1 MKLDMSKWKAL
12 SIKNRLKKGFR
23 LTTFVASAFLVI
35 AGILMIL
42 VSMRYSSALTFYGFS
57 QGDIGKVMVTFSETR
72 SATRAL
78 IGYTASDTLSKM
90 SDTHDSKKESFQKY
104 WKELQSSIKTD
115 EEQAIY
121 DDINSKLDSYWSL
134 DDEIGQLGRNATD
147 PETQKEAEERAV
159 ADLAP
164 AYDEIYQQLVAL
176 MDTKVT
182 EGDNLFFLVALMD
195 TKVTEGD
202 NLSKRLSLVSYAAFG
217 IVIVIIVSSYF
228 ISMKIGDEVAV
239 GISKPLDE
247 LKQRLRTFAQ
257 GDLEAPFPAVD
268 SQDEI
273 ADMVGVAKNMAA
285 DLKTIISDSDKLLG
299 KMAEGDYTVSSDME
313 DKYTGDFIGLLM
325 AMRQMKTQMNDVMS
339 HINEISSLVTAGS
352 NNLAQAAQEIAEGAM
367 DQSAAIEELQAT
379 FADITGG
386 VEKTSEKLNDTYR
399 IAQEYAEEADHSH
412 TEMQGMVD
420 VIGRIND
427 TSKQIENIISEIE
440 DIASQTNLLSL
451 NAAIEAA
458 RAGEAGKG
466 FAVVAGQIRSLS
478 EQSAKAAVDTRQ
490 LIESAIAVSNEG
502 NEAAE
507 RVSTSIEKVINGM
520 KEVADSSQKLSEI
533 AEEQAKAMEQAEAG
547 INQISDVVQSNSAN
561 AEETSATSEELSAQA
576 ETMNELISKFILEK
590 K

>member
-1 MKLDMSKWKAL
+1 
-12 SIKNRLKKGFR
+12 
-23 LTTFVASAFLVI
+23 
-35 AGILMIL
+35 
-42 VSMRYSSALTFYGFS
+42 
-57 QGDIGKVMVTFSETR
+57 MVTFSETR

-104 WKELQSSIKTD
+104 WKELQSSIKTG
-115 EEQAIY
+115 EEQDIY

-164 AYDEIYQQLVAL
+164 AYDDIYQQLVAL

-182 EGDNLFFLVALMD
+182 D
-195 TKVTEGD
+195 GD
-202 NLSKRLSLVSYAAFG
+202 NLSKRLSLVSYAVFG

-257 GDLEAPFPAVD
+257 GDLEDPFPAVD

-352 NNLAQAAQEIAEGAM
+352 NNLAQAAQEIAEGTM

-466 FAVVAGQIRSLS
+466 FAVVAEQIRSLS

-502 NEAAE
+502 NEAVE
-507 RVSTSIEKVINGM
+507 RVSTSIAKVINGM

-576 ETMNELISKFILEK
+576 ETMNALISKFILEK

>member
-23 LTTFVASAFLVI
+23 LTTFVASASGVI
-35 AGILMIL
+35 AGILMII

-78 IGYTASDTLSKM
+78 IGYTSSDTLSKM

-104 WKELQSSIKTD
+104 WKELQSSIKTG

-134 DDEIGQLGRNATD
+134 DDEIGQLGENATD

-159 ADLAP
+159 AELAP
-164 AYDEIYQQLVAL
+164 AYDKIYQQLVAL
-176 MDTKVT
+176 MD
-182 EGDNLFFLVALMD
+182 A
-195 TKVTEGD
+195 KVTEGD
-202 NLSKRLSLVSYAAFG
+202 NLSKILSLVSYAAFG
-217 IVIVIIVSSYF
+217 IVIVIIVGSYF

-247 LKQRLRTFAQ
+247 LKQRLRTFAH

-533 AEEQAKAMEQAEAG
+533 ADEQAKAMEQAEAG

>member
-23 LTTFVASAFLVI
+23 LTTFVASASGVI

-104 WKELQSSIKTD
+104 WKELQSSIKTG
-115 EEQAIY
+115 EEQDIY

-176 MDTKVT
+176 MDI
-182 EGDNLFFLVALMD
+182 
-195 TKVTEGD
+195 KVTEGD

-273 ADMVGVAKNMAA
+273 ADMVGVAKNM
-285 DLKTIISDSDKLLG
+285 
-299 KMAEGDYTVSSDME
+299 
-313 DKYTGDFIGLLM
+313 
-325 AMRQMKTQMNDVMS
+325 
-339 HINEISSLVTAGS
+339 
-352 NNLAQAAQEIAEGAM
+352 AAQEIAEGAM

>member
-23 LTTFVASAFLVI
+23 LTTFVASASGVI

-90 SDTHDSKKESFQKY
+90 SDTHASKKESFQKY
-104 WKELQSSIKTD
+104 WGELQSSIKTG

-134 DDEIGQLGRNATD
+134 DDEIGQLGKNATD

-159 ADLAP
+159 AELAH

-176 MDTKVT
+176 M
-182 EGDNLFFLVALMD
+182 NI
-195 TKVTEGD
+195 KVTEGD
-202 NLSKRLSLVSYAAFG
+202 NLSKTLSLVSYAAFG
-217 IVIVIIVSSYF
+217 IVIVIIVGSYF

-239 GISKPLDE
+239 GISKPIDE

-257 GDLEAPFPAVD
+257 GDLETPFPAVD

-325 AMRQMKTQMNDVMS
+325 AMRQMKTKMNDVMS

-502 NEAAE
+502 NDAAE

-576 ETMNELISKFILEK
+576 ETMNALISKFILEK

>member
-23 LTTFVASAFLVI
+23 LTTFVASASGVI

-78 IGYTASDTLSKM
+78 IGYTSSDTLSKM

-159 ADLAP
+159 AELAP
-164 AYDEIYQQLVAL
+164 AYDDIYQQ
-176 MDTKVT
+176 
-182 EGDNLFFLVALMD
+182 LVALMD

-257 GDLEAPFPAVD
+257 GDLEAPFLAVD

>member
-1 MKLDMSKWKAL
+1 MKLDHSKWKAL
-12 SIKNRLKKGFR
+12 SIKDRLKKGFR
-23 LTTFVASAFLVI
+23 LTTFVASASGVI
-35 AGILMIL
+35 AGILMII
-42 VSMRYSSALTFYGFS
+42 VSMRYSSALNFYGFS

-78 IGYTASDTLSKM
+78 IGYTAPDTLSKM

-104 WKELQSSIKTD
+104 WKELQSSIKTG

-134 DDEIGQLGRNATD
+134 DDEIGQLGENATD
-147 PETQKEAEERAV
+147 PETQKKAEERAV
-159 ADLAP
+159 AELAP
-164 AYDEIYQQLVAL
+164 AYDEINQQLVAL

-182 EGDNLFFLVALMD
+182 EGDNL
-195 TKVTEGD
+195 
-202 NLSKRLSLVSYAAFG
+202 SKILSLVSYAAFG
-217 IVIVIIVSSYF
+217 IVIVIIVGSYF

-247 LKQRLRTFAQ
+247 LKQRLHTFAQ

-273 ADMVGVAKNMAA
+273 ADMVGVARNMAE

-352 NNLAQAAQEIAEGAM
+352 NNLAQASQEMAEGAM

>member
-1 MKLDMSKWKAL
+1 MKLDKSKWKTL
-12 SIKNRLKKGFR
+12 SIKSRLKKGFK
-23 LTTFVASAFLVI
+23 LTTFVASASGVI
-35 AGILMIL
+35 AGILMII
-42 VSMRYSSALTFYGFS
+42 VSMSYSSALTFYGFS

-72 SATRAL
+72 SATRGL
-78 IGYTASDTLSKM
+78 IGYTSSDTLSKM
-90 SDTHDSKKESFQKY
+90 SDTHDSKKESFQKS
-104 WKELQSSIKTD
+104 WGELQSSIKTG

-121 DDINSKLDSYWSL
+121 DDINSKLDAYWSL
-134 DDEIGQLGRNATD
+134 DDEIGQLGENATD

-159 ADLAP
+159 AKLGP

-176 MDTKVT
+176 MKTKVT
-182 EGDNLFFLVALMD
+182 D
-195 TKVTEGD
+195 GD
-202 NLSKRLSLVSYAAFG
+202 NLSRTLSLVSYAVFG
-217 IVIVIIVSSYF
+217 IVIVIIVGSYF

-239 GISKPLDE
+239 SISKPLDE
-247 LKQRLRTFAQ
+247 LKQRLCTFAQ

-273 ADMVGVAKNMAA
+273 ADMVGAAKNMAA

-325 AMRQMKTQMNDVMS
+325 SMRQMKTQMNDVMS

-352 NNLAQAAQEIAEGAM
+352 NNLAQASQEIAEGATN
-367 DQSAAIEELQAT
+367 QSAAIEELQAT
-379 FADITGG
+379 FADITDG
-386 VEKTSEKLNDTYR
+386 VEKASEKLNDTYR

-466 FAVVAGQIRSLS
+466 FAVVAEQIRSLS
-478 EQSAKAAVDTRQ
+478 DQSAKAAVDTRQ

-576 ETMNELISKFILEK
+576 ETMNALISKFILK
-590 K
+590 KK

>member
-23 LTTFVASAFLVI
+23 LTTFVASASGVI

-159 ADLAP
+159 AELAP
-164 AYDEIYQQLVAL
+164 AYDDIYQQLVAL
-176 MDTKVT
+176 MDKKVT
-182 EGDNLFFLVALMD
+182 D
-195 TKVTEGD
+195 GD
-202 NLSKRLSLVSYAAFG
+202 NLSKRLSLVSYAVFG

-228 ISMKIGDEVAV
+228 ISMKIGDGVAV

-273 ADMVGVAKNMAA
+273 ADMVGVAKN
-285 DLKTIISDSDKLLG
+285 
-299 KMAEGDYTVSSDME
+299 MAEGDYTVSSDME

-352 NNLAQAAQEIAEGAM
+352 NNLAQAAQEIAEGTM

>member
-1 MKLDMSKWKAL
+1 MKLDKSKWKTL
-12 SIKNRLKKGFR
+12 SIKSRLKKGFK
-23 LTTFVASAFLVI
+23 LTTFVASASGVI
-35 AGILMIL
+35 AGILMII
-42 VSMRYSSALTFYGFS
+42 VSMSYSSALTFYGFS

-72 SATRAL
+72 SATRGL
-78 IGYTASDTLSKM
+78 IGYTSSDTLSKM
-90 SDTHDSKKESFQKY
+90 SDTHDSKKESFQKS
-104 WKELQSSIKTD
+104 WGELQSSIKTG

-121 DDINSKLDSYWSL
+121 DDINSKLDAYWSL
-134 DDEIGQLGRNATD
+134 DDEIGQLGENATD

-159 ADLAP
+159 AKLGP

-176 MDTKVT
+176 MKTKVT
-182 EGDNLFFLVALMD
+182 D
-195 TKVTEGD
+195 GD
-202 NLSKRLSLVSYAAFG
+202 NLSRTLSLVSYAVFG
-217 IVIVIIVSSYF
+217 IVIVIIVGSYF

-239 GISKPLDE
+239 SISKPLDE
-247 LKQRLRTFAQ
+247 LKQRLCTFAQ

-273 ADMVGVAKNMAA
+273 ADMVGAAKNMAA

-325 AMRQMKTQMNDVMS
+325 SMRQMKTQMNDVMS

-352 NNLAQAAQEIAEGAM
+352 NNLAQASQEIAEGAM
-367 DQSAAIEELQAT
+367 NQSAAIEELQAT
-379 FADITGG
+379 FADITDG
-386 VEKTSEKLNDTYR
+386 VEKASEKLNDTYR

-466 FAVVAGQIRSLS
+466 FAVVAEQIRSLS

-547 INQISDVVQSNSAN
+547 INQISDVIQSNSAN

-576 ETMNELISKFILEK
+576 ETMNALISKFILEK

>member
-1 MKLDMSKWKAL
+1 MKLDKSKWKTL
-12 SIKNRLKKGFR
+12 SIKSRLKKGFK
-23 LTTFVASAFLVI
+23 LTTFVASASGVI
-35 AGILMIL
+35 AGILMII
-42 VSMRYSSALTFYGFS
+42 VSMRYSSALNFYGFS

-90 SDTHDSKKESFQKY
+90 SDTHASKKESFQKY
-104 WKELQSSIKTD
+104 WKELQSSIKTG

-134 DDEIGQLGRNATD
+134 DDEIGQLGETATD

-159 ADLAP
+159 AELAP
-164 AYDEIYQQLVAL
+164 AYDEIYQQLVDL
-176 MDTKVT
+176 M
-182 EGDNLFFLVALMD
+182 NI
-195 TKVTEGD
+195 KVTEGD
-202 NLSKRLSLVSYAAFG
+202 NLSKTLSLVSYAAFG
-217 IVIVIIVSSYF
+217 IVIVIIVGSYF

-247 LKQRLRTFAQ
+247 LKQRLHTFAQ

-352 NNLAQAAQEIAEGAM
+352 NNLAQASQEMAEGAM

-490 LIESAIAVSNEG
+490 LIENAIAASNDG

-547 INQISDVVQSNSAN
+547 INQISDVVQSNSAS

-576 ETMNELISKFILEK
+576 ETMNTLISKFILENK
-590 K
+590 

>member
-1 MKLDMSKWKAL
+1 MKLDMSKWKTL

-23 LTTFVASAFLVI
+23 LTTFVASASGVI
-35 AGILMIL
+35 AGILMII

-78 IGYTASDTLSKM
+78 IGYTASETLSKM
-90 SDTHDSKKESFQKY
+90 SDTHASKKESFQKY
-104 WKELQSSIKTD
+104 WGELQSSIKTG

-134 DDEIGQLGRNATD
+134 DDEIGKLGENATD

-159 ADLAP
+159 AELAP

-176 MDTKVT
+176 MDI
-182 EGDNLFFLVALMD
+182 
-195 TKVTEGD
+195 KVTEGD
-202 NLSKRLSLVSYAAFG
+202 NLSKTLSLVSYAAFG
-217 IVIVIIVSSYF
+217 IVIVIIVGSYF

-399 IAQEYAEEADHSH
+399 IAQEYAEEADHSQ

-502 NEAAE
+502 NDAAE

-576 ETMNELISKFILEK
+576 ETMNALISKFILEK

>member
-1 MKLDMSKWKAL
+1 MKLDMSKWKTL

-23 LTTFVASAFLVI
+23 LTTFVASASGVI
-35 AGILMIL
+35 AGILMII
-42 VSMRYSSALTFYGFS
+42 VSMRYSSALSFYGFS

-90 SDTHDSKKESFQKY
+90 SDTHASKKESFQKY
-104 WKELQSSIKTD
+104 WKELQSSIKTG

-134 DDEIGQLGRNATD
+134 DDEIGQLGENATD
-147 PETQKEAEERAV
+147 SETQKKAEERAV
-159 ADLAP
+159 AELAP
-164 AYDEIYQQLVAL
+164 AYDEIYQQLVDL
-176 MDTKVT
+176 M
-182 EGDNLFFLVALMD
+182 NI
-195 TKVTEGD
+195 KVTEGD
-202 NLSKRLSLVSYAAFG
+202 NLSKTLSLVSYVAFG
-217 IVIVIIVSSYF
+217 IVIVIIVGSYF

-247 LKQRLRTFAQ
+247 LKQRLHTFAQ
-257 GDLEAPFPAVD
+257 GDLEAPFPVVD

-299 KMAEGDYTVSSDME
+299 KMAEGDYTVSSDIE

-325 AMRQMKTQMNDVMS
+325 AMRQMKIQMNDVMS

-352 NNLAQAAQEIAEGAM
+352 NNLAQAAQEIAEGAT

-379 FADITGG
+379 FADITDG

-412 TEMQGMVD
+412 IEMQGMID

-427 TSKQIENIISEIE
+427 TSKQIANIISEIE

-466 FAVVAGQIRSLS
+466 FAVVAEQIRSLS

-490 LIESAIAVSNEG
+490 LIENAIAASNDG

-533 AEEQAKAMEQAEAG
+533 ADEQAKAMEQAEAG
-547 INQISDVVQSNSAN
+547 INQISDVVQSNSAS

-576 ETMNELISKFILEK
+576 ETMNTLISKFILENK
-590 K
+590 